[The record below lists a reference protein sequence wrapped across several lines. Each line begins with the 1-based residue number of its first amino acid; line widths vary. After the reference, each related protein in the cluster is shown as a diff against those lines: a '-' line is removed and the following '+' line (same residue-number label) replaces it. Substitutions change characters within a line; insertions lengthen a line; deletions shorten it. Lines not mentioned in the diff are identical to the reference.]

1 MVGGR
6 EWGVGALGSL
16 KSFDKQRNR
25 NPIKV
30 NSVYMFV
37 FFLRESKTEDPV
49 FGSVRN
55 DSV

>member
-1 MVGGR
+1 M
-6 EWGVGALGSL
+6 GALGSL